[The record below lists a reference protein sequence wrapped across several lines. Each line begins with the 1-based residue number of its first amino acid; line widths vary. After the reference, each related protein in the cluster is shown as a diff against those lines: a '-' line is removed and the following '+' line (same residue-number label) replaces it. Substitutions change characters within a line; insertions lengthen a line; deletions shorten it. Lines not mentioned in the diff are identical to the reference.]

1 MTHDGKIRALL
12 LENIHPEAVLRLESE
27 GYLVETLGGALDE
40 DELIE
45 RIGDVTLLGIRSK
58 TQVTARVLA
67 NAPRLAAVGAFCIG
81 TDQIDL
87 PVATG
92 SGVAVFNAPFS
103 NTRSVVELAIS
114 EIIALTRRLTEKN
127 SAMHAGVWNKDA
139 VGSHEIRGRSLGIVG
154 YGNIGTQLSVL
165 AENLG
170 MSVYFFDVAD
180 KLALGNAKRCESLD
194 ELLEVADVVTLHVDG
209 RAGNSG
215 FFGEDQFQRM
225 RPGSL
230 FLNLSRG
237 FVIDHAALRRH
248 LDSGHIAGAAVDVF
262 PVEPKSKG
270 DEFLSE
276 LRGLP
281 NVILTPHIG
290 GSTEEAQADIG
301 RFVANKL
308 TSFVGDGN
316 TTLSVNLPP
325 IALPQ
330 QDATHRIA
338 HVHRNMPGVLAQ
350 VNSILAAHSVNI
362 EGQLL
367 ATRGEFGY
375 LLTDVGSDYSDEVL
389 DELRAMAATIGL
401 RVLS

>member
-1 MTHDGKIRALL
+1 MDLMTHDGKIRALL

-114 EIIALTRRLTEKN
+114 EIFALTRRPTEKN

-237 FVIDHAALRRH
+237 FVI
-248 LDSGHIAGAAVDVF
+248 
-262 PVEPKSKG
+262 
-270 DEFLSE
+270 
-276 LRGLP
+276 
-281 NVILTPHIG
+281 
-290 GSTEEAQADIG
+290 
-301 RFVANKL
+301 
-308 TSFVGDGN
+308 
-316 TTLSVNLPP
+316 
-325 IALPQ
+325 
-330 QDATHRIA
+330 
-338 HVHRNMPGVLAQ
+338 
-350 VNSILAAHSVNI
+350 
-362 EGQLL
+362 
-367 ATRGEFGY
+367 
-375 LLTDVGSDYSDEVL
+375 
-389 DELRAMAATIGL
+389 
-401 RVLS
+401 